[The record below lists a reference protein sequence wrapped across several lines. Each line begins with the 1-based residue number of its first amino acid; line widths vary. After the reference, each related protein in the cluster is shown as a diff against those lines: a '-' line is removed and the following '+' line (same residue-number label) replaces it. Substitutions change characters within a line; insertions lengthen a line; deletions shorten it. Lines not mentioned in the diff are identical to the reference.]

1 MTHVTRME
9 VRRISALA
17 RALAESLCAV
27 CEPIDANDDWR
38 MRVAAGHAHA
48 IEDLLRDLARSAPL
62 ERDESEPP
70 AYLDEGDRDD
80 EVGPMRCA
88 AS

>member
-1 MTHVTRME
+1 MTHATRLE

-27 CEPIDANDDWR
+27 CEPIDATDDWR

-48 IEDLLRDLARSAPL
+48 IEDLLREFARTAPL
-62 ERDESEPP
+62 ARDESDTP
-70 AYLDEGDRDD
+70 AYLDEGDGDD
-80 EVGPMRCA
+80 EVGPMRCVV
-88 AS
+88 S